1 MFATNALKLDV
12 RPAQA
17 DDLNALHDLVEQS
30 VRGLLREVYTP
41 RQIESSLK
49 YLFGVDPA
57 LIEDGTYYVAEVDGN
72 LAGAGGWS
80 RRSAIYG
87 HGDDQPAAPIYLDPS
102 VDAARIRAFF
112 VHPNYAGR
120 GIAHELLYLSE
131 AAAYRAGFRKVEL
144 IATWKG
150 APVYQSCGYSTIEET
165 TLTLPDGV
173 MLTGLYMA
181 KGLD

>member
-12 RPAQA
+12 RLAES
-17 DDLNALHDLVEQS
+17 DDLPALRDLVEQS

-57 LIEDGTYYVAEVDGN
+57 LIEDGTYYIAEVDGN

-80 RRSAIYG
+80 HRSAIYG
-87 HGDDQPAAPIYLDPS
+87 RGDDEPPVYLDPA

-131 AAAYRAGFRKVEL
+131 AAAYRAGFRSAEL
-144 IATWKG
+144 LATWKG
-150 APVYQSCGYSTIEET
+150 APIYQSCGYTTIKEVSV
-165 TLTLPDGV
+165 TLPDGV
-173 MLTGLYMA
+173 TLTGLYMT